1 MNTSMTAPPR
11 EVTVHT
17 PAELRD
23 LLVTVIAGV
32 AGGDEQRWRAAV
44 GPVEKLPIAFHAR
57 SNWRVKPSG
66 DQAERGVIA
75 RAVEIVRAAHPYV
88 AG

>member
-1 MNTSMTAPPR
+1 
-11 EVTVHT
+11 VTVHT

-23 LLVTVIAGV
+23 LLAAVIAGTV
-32 AGGDEQRWRAAV
+32 GGTEAHWRRIIGTV
-44 GPVEKLPIAFHAR
+44 QKLPLATNAR
-57 SNWRVKPSG
+57 SNWRVSPVASN
-66 DQAERGVIA
+66 EELGVIR